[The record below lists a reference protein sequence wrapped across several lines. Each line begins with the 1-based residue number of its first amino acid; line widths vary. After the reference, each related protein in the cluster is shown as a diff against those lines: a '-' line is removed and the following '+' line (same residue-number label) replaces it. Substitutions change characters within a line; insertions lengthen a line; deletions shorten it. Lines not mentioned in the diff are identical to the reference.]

1 MKASSFI
8 THAAAAVVITGL
20 CLLVYATVQQN
31 HRSNANYPQLQLARD
46 IANRVASNQQY
57 EHLLPTDRIELS
69 QSLGL
74 FVTLYNNNGMPVQS
88 TGMLDGKL
96 PQIPKGV
103 LDFARSN
110 KEDVL
115 TWQPREGVRQAVVIE
130 STGNADKGFVMA
142 GRSLEEVERHE
153 SNLVQMVFI
162 AWVCCM
168 GIVALHWA
176 VQVMISKRV
185 KAV

>member
-1 MKASSFI
+1 A
-8 THAAAAVVITGL
+8 
-20 CLLVYATVQQN
+20 
-31 HRSNANYPQLQLARD
+31 
-46 IANRVASNQQY
+46 NQQY
-57 EHLLPTDRIELS
+57 EHLLPTDSVDLS
-69 QSLGL
+69 KSLGL
-74 FVTLYNNNGMPVQS
+74 FVTLYNSNGTPVQS
-88 TGMLDGKL
+88 TGILDGRL

-115 TWQPREGVRQAVVIE
+115 TWQPRKGVRQAVVVE
-130 STGNADKGFVMA
+130 STGNTDIEFVMA
-142 GRSLEEVERHE
+142 GRSLQEVEINE

-168 GIVALHWA
+168 GVVALHWA